1 MKDKVKEMIKNVI
14 EENAI
19 QFKTSTSD
27 ALYNKIGNRLKDEYK
42 TVAKKMFNSL
52 QEAAPSGTSIS
63 QGIGSGTEEVSAA
76 VAPPGGG
83 PSSRE
88 RENPSEKPGYTTPN
102 PDLERPGTTVEE
114 WLQQRPNINDF
125 DNDGDGKLSN
135 DERAAYEH
143 ELRKWYNVY
152 VDIWLLWYHWQ
163 RRNNAVPYQTPKP
176 PSWRSVQT
184 GQPFDPKE
192 ARERRERRRR
202 GYW

>member
-83 PSSRE
+83 PSSRDRRQSDGPE
-88 RENPSEKPGYTTPN
+88 DEKPEEYVPRPLTTP
-102 PDLERPGTTVEE
+102 EQHQR
-114 WLQQRPNINDF
+114 LQPRGEDYDSN
-125 DNDGDGKLSN
+125 GDGKLDNLEKEMFES
-135 DERAAYEH
+135 
-143 ELRKWYNVY
+143 ELRRWYDEY
-152 VDIWLLWYHWQ
+152 VRILQQWH
-163 RRNNAVPYQTPKP
+163 RFRYQGNQYAPKFKP
-176 PSWRSVQT
+176 PSWRQVRDGAYQSI
-184 GQPFDPKE
+184 PLDPDTQ
-192 ARERRERRRR
+192 RIRRRR
-202 GYW
+202 NRS